1 MSSRYQDIQ
10 VVKYNSTGSQYYT
23 NNMYPDVP
31 YSETDNYV
39 ITTVGDR
46 LDLMAFDFYGD
57 SELWWVI
64 ASANSLPGDSLVPVP
79 GSQLRIPIDIRA
91 ILNGYREINAVR

>member
-1 MSSRYQDIQ
+1 MSNRYQDIQ

-23 NNMYPDVP
+23 NNLYPDVP
-31 YSETDNYV
+31 YSDEDNYV

-46 LDLMAFDFYGD
+46 LDLIAFDFYGD
-57 SELWWVI
+57 AELWWLI
-64 ASANSLPGDSLVPVP
+64 ASANSLPGDSLVPTP
-79 GSQLRIPIDIRA
+79 GTQLRIPVNVRA

>member
-1 MSSRYQDIQ
+1 MSNRYQDISI
-10 VVKYNSTGSQYYT
+10 VKYNSTGSQYYT
-23 NNMYPDVP
+23 NNLYPDVP
-31 YSETDNYV
+31 HSDQDNYL

-57 SELWWVI
+57 AELWWVI
-64 ASANSLPGDSLVPVP
+64 ASANSLPGDSLVPTP
-79 GSQLRIPIDIRA
+79 GTQLRIPVNVRG

>member
-1 MSSRYQDIQ
+1 MSNRYLDIQ

-23 NNMYPDVP
+23 NNLYPDVP
-31 YSETDNYV
+31 YSDEDAYV

-57 SELWWVI
+57 AELWWVI
-64 ASANSLPGDSLVPVP
+64 ASANSLSGDSLIPTP
-79 GSQLRIPIDIRA
+79 GTQLRIPVDVRA